1 MFLSIKDIHLE
12 HKLTIISFLRTMSL
26 TLSMVSSNAS
36 NEEVV
41 EGVSSPDFFLQL
53 RFVFDP
59 MTVVNY

>member
-26 TLSMVSSNAS
+26 TLSMVSSNAT

-41 EGVSSPDFFLQL
+41 GVSSPDFVLQL